1 MQQPTCLLKIAP
13 IIWVLFGCQTS
24 VPRPNNFTEKEIQLK
39 DEQALPIA
47 KVKVSVPIAF
57 DTLLV
62 WSIIPIAVAV
72 KPINIA

>member
-1 MQQPTCLLKIAP
+1 MQLPTHLLKTAP
-13 IIWVLFGCQTS
+13 IIGLCLLFGCQTP

-57 DTLLV
+57 DAGYMLRSV
-62 WSIIPIAVAV
+62 VID
-72 KPINIA
+72 